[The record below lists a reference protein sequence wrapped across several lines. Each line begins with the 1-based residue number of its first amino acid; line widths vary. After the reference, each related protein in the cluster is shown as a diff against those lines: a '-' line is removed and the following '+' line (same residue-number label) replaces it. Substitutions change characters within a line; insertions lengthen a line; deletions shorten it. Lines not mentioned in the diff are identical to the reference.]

1 MYDRRVLADLLL
13 SYSAPTMGN
22 GGSILPWDNWIYH
35 VDSKKHEVNTLHASA
50 VALQDSI
57 NSKALHYNA
66 LLDQVKQLLSGNA
79 ALVIIIKCLQFND
92 VQLKDF
98 DAKLKL
104 LPDPPKGSVPAKFGS
119 FLAEVTGS
127 ILVLKAVVNVGKL
140 LKNAAFEVGEG
151 GGEAIGEV
159 GLEGL
164 AETGVELGVEAGVEA
179 GVGGALAETG
189 VGIIAAVGLD
199 VIFGAINGAKEAH
212 ELDDQIGKLNAA
224 VEKLRSADTDLND
237 KLSKL
242 QGVAVDEE
250 KRFHG
255 IVNDLQKVIPYKNA
269 DSWLQLATDL
279 AALPLFLA
287 AQTQALRYYGLLSQL
302 RVVYIGAKERS
313 PKADKE
319 TIISVVLFRAK
330 AEVTHEELE
339 KLWDI
344 LARYSTGMQGL
355 STIVDGAKCC

>member
-1 MYDRRVLADLLL
+1 
-13 SYSAPTMGN
+13 MGN

-35 VDSKKHEVNTLHASA
+35 VDSKKHEVNDLHASA
-50 VALQDSI
+50 VALQNSI
-57 NSKALHYNA
+57 NAKALHYNT
-66 LLDQVKQLLSGNA
+66 LLDQVKQLLSGNS
-79 ALVIIIKCLQFND
+79 ALVIIIKCLQFTD

-98 DAKLKL
+98 DAQLKL
-104 LPDPPKGSVPAKFGS
+104 FPDPPKGSVPAKFGS

-164 AETGVELGVEAGVEA
+164 AETGVELGVEAGVE
-179 GVGGALAETG
+179 GGLAETG

-212 ELDDQIGKLNAA
+212 ELDDQIGKLNSA
-224 VEKLRSADTDLND
+224 VEKLRSADADLND

-269 DSWLQLATDL
+269 GSWLQLATDL
-279 AALPLFLA
+279 AALPQFLA

-302 RVVYIGAKERS
+302 RVTYLGAKERA
-313 PKADKE
+313 PKADKD
-319 TIISVVLFRAK
+319 TIISAVLLRAK

-339 KLWDI
+339 ELWNI
-344 LARYSTGMQGL
+344 LARYSTGMQDHLQKQTGRN
-355 STIVDGAKCC
+355 